1 MAANLQIGARIVW
14 SIAMPKR
21 SQALRPSVLCS
32 AYHLAADK
40 NVRAPIL
47 ACCALPVWGGHYS
60 IDPKREKR
68 FPLGGRYL

>member
-21 SQALRPSVLCS
+21 SQAFRPSVPCS
-32 AYHLAADK
+32 PYHLAADK
-40 NVRAPIL
+40 NVRAPTL
-47 ACCALPVWGGHYS
+47 ARCDFPVGGGHYS